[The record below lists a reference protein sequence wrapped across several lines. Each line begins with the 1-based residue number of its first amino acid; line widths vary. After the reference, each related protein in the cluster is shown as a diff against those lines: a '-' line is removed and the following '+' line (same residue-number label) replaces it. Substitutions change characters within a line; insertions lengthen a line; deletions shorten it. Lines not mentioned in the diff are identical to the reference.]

1 MKIIKLTPIE
11 HGIKIGQ
18 DCPYYEPNIKEDC
31 IFVDENDE
39 VVGFFLRKMPEK
51 MSKLADLANHELLSN
66 RVPKSK
72 MRRSSVLKAQ
82 RTLGIKSSEAEQ
94 IGVAQF
100 STIIGSIPP
109 KPMMK
114 RHYPNQSSVHKV
126 KTAQNFIKAMLMLAI
141 ESEKLI
147 KEIAPT
153 LHKQQVEAL
162 SKVPQEWKFGNL
174 FTSSISNFNIS
185 ASFHRDTGNIVGA
198 CNVIITKRLNSKGGN
213 LNIPDYGATI
223 DQCDNSILVYPAWR
237 NLHGVTPIIP
247 THEGGY
253 RNSLVFYPL
262 AAFLKSNLT
271 KSTDDDA
278 KIGSGGEY
286 PKKDASDK

>member
-1 MKIIKLTPIE
+1 MKIIKLIPQP
-11 HGIKIGQ
+11 HNIKIGQ

-31 IFVDENDE
+31 IFVDETGTPI
-39 VVGFFLRKMPEK
+39 GFYMRQMPEK
-51 MSKLADLANHELLSN
+51 MCKLADLANHELLSN
-66 RVPKSK
+66 RVPKTK
-72 MRRSSVLKAQ
+72 MRRASVLKAQ
-82 RTLGIKSSEAEQ
+82 KKLGLSSKQADE

-126 KTAQNFIKAMLMLAI
+126 KSAQDFIKAMMMLVM

-147 KEIAPT
+147 KELTPNVYEE
-153 LHKQQVEAL
+153 QVKLFNE
-162 SKVPQEWKFGNL
+162 VPKEWRFGNL

-198 CNVIITKRLNSKGGN
+198 VNVIITKRLNSKGGN
-213 LNIPDYGATI
+213 LNVPDYGATM

-237 NLHGVTPIIP
+237 NIHGVTPIIP

-262 AAFLKSNLT
+262 QAFLKSNLT
-271 KSTDDDA
+271 KTNTT
-278 KIGSGGEY
+278 IGSEGEY
-286 PKKDASDK
+286 PKKDGSDK